1 MSLGKLELKKKH
13 TKANVN
19 FFFDR
24 NLKGSVRVQYYD
36 VIEGIYLRNMD
47 FFFLLNFYRIPQF
60 VLICQWLTCDGKF
73 CYK

>member
-36 VIEGIYLRNMD
+36 VIEGIYLRSTY
-47 FFFLLNFYRIPQF
+47 FFFF
-60 VLICQWLTCDGKF
+60 
-73 CYK
+73 